1 MHSSLPSALSTVSQH
16 FLSRLHILTLKKA
29 LNDDDSNPTA
39 PPAIG
44 LRPVESSDLTNYEQ
58 CLKRKGSHDEYLVAK
73 RQQQQPDD
81 FSTPPPMPDPF
92 VHGYSGVNQS
102 QSSG

>member
-1 MHSSLPSALSTVSQH
+1 MVSQH
-16 FLSRLHILTLKKA
+16 FLCNLHLLTSEKA
-29 LNDDDSNPTA
+29 LNDDNSYPTA

-44 LRPVESSDLTNYEQ
+44 LRRVESSDLTNYEQ
-58 CLKRKGSHDEYLVAK
+58 GLKRKGSHDEKLVAK

-92 VHGYSGVNQS
+92 VRGYSRVNQS